1 MSDVGLVLVTHG
13 DIGYQMLT
21 QARLI
26 LGEPL
31 LEFHALAYSSYD
43 SESSLG
49 DAIRV
54 ADAGEGV
61 LVLTDLGGASPAN
74 HAVRATAGDRC
85 AVIAGVNMPMLMR
98 VWNYRHKPLSE
109 LKTAA
114 LEGGMRGVTEL
125 A

>member
-85 AVIAGVNMPMLMR
+85 RSAIAR
-98 VWNYRHKPLSE
+98 SASR
-109 LKTAA
+109 
-114 LEGGMRGVTEL
+114 
-125 A
+125 